1 MAKFCGKDFLIQ
13 RGYDPSG
20 AWAATTAYVIGD
32 VVTNSDNVYRCTA
45 GGTSAGSGGPTGT
58 GTAITD
64 GTVTWEYI
72 SATATDGNGYRT
84 IAALKSNSLSLNN
97 EQVDVSDK
105 DDGQWREL
113 LGGCG
118 LSSME
123 LSGSGS
129 FTNAASHKQ
138 MMADYTSRYV
148 GLFRVISGAG
158 DIFSGNFL
166 CSTLE
171 RSGELNQAEQFTIG
185 LASAGAITYTAI
197 P

>member
-20 AWAATTAYVIGD
+20 AWVTLTVYPAGS
-32 VVTNSDNVYRCTA
+32 VVTA
-45 GGTSAGSGGPTGT
+45 GGNVYYTVLGGTAGATAPSGT
-58 GTAITD
+58 GQAIVD
-64 GTVTWEYI
+64 GTVTWQYI

-84 IAALKSNSLSLNN
+84 ISALKTNSLSLNN
-97 EQVDVSDK
+97 EQVDVTDK

-129 FTNAASHKQ
+129 FTNANSHKA
-138 MMADYTSRYV
+138 MMADYLARYV
-148 GLFRVISGAG
+148 GLFRCISGAG
-158 DIFSGNFL
+158 DTFTGNFL
-166 CSTLE
+166 CTTLE
-171 RSGELNQAEQFTIG
+171 RSGEFNQAEQFTIG